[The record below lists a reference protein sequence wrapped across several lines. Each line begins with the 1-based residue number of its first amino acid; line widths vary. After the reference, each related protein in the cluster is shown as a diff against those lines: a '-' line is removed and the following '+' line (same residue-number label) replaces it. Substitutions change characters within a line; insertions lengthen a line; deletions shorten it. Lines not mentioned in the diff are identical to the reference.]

1 LNGMKVRYLS
11 AFVIPFVG
19 STAAAQSLATPKC
32 PPGPPISATIA
43 QDACQQAF
51 DVYQFMA
58 PQLGL
63 ALTGGNATAG
73 QGGVLGGLG
82 HGSKGIRV
90 NGFHGKIPDVN
101 NPAFAQSTTGAKRSV
116 LPTTDEW
123 VGLPTADA
131 AIGLFKGFPFGVS
144 NVLGLDALVS
154 MSYVPK
160 LTQDDFSVDPGSS
173 FQFGYGARIGLLSE
187 SIVTPGIS
195 FTWLQR
201 DLPKTDI
208 IATLN
213 GASLAVLDMKVSTKA
228 WRVVASKNLIMFSVA
243 GGIGQD
249 KYDQSAIVRGSASQG
264 GVGVVAE
271 APGTSESLSRVNF
284 FGDLAYNLPLLKI
297 VAEIGHATGGTVET
311 YNSFSGGR
319 ADQSYTY
326 GSLGIRLSW

>member
-1 LNGMKVRYLS
+1 MKVRYLS
-11 AFVIPFVG
+11 AVVIASFATNAV
-19 STAAAQSLATPKC
+19 AQDLATPKC
-32 PPGPPISATIA
+32 PSGPPLSATVA

-82 HGSKGIRV
+82 HFSVGIRV

-101 NPAFAQSTTGAKRSV
+101 NPAFAQNINGAQRRT

-131 AIGLFKGFPFGVS
+131 AVGIFKGFPLGLS
-144 NVLGLDALVS
+144 NVLGVDALAS
-154 MSYVPK
+154 MSYVPT
-160 LTQDDFSVDPGSS
+160 LSRSDFSVTPSS
-173 FQFGYGARIGLLSE
+173 NFQFGYGARLGLLSE

-195 FTWLQR
+195 FTWLER
-201 DLPKTDI
+201 DLPKTDLV
-208 IATLN
+208 ANLA
-213 GASLAVLDMKVSTKA
+213 GASLSVTDTKVKTKA
-228 WRVVASKNLIMFSVA
+228 WRVVASKSLIVFSVA

-249 KYDQSAIVRGSASQG
+249 KYEQSAVVRGSFSGAT
-264 GVGVVAE
+264 AE
-271 APGTSESLSRVNF
+271 APGTNESLTRVNF
-284 FGDLAYNLPLLKI
+284 FGDFAYNLPLLKI
-297 VAEIGHATGGTVET
+297 VAEIGHATGGTVQT

-326 GSLGIRLSW
+326 GSLGIRLSR

>member
-1 LNGMKVRYLS
+1 MKVRYLS
-11 AFVIPFVG
+11 AFIITSIATSAV
-19 STAAAQSLATPKC
+19 AQDLATSKC
-32 PPGPPISATIA
+32 PQGLA

-82 HGSKGIRV
+82 HFSVGIRI
-90 NGFHGKIPDVN
+90 NGFRGKVPDIN
-101 NPAFAQSTTGAKRSV
+101 NPAFQTTIGQAQRRT

-131 AIGLFKGFPFGVS
+131 AVGIFKGFPVGVS
-144 NVLGLDALVS
+144 NVLGVDALAS
-154 MSYVPK
+154 MSYVPT
-160 LTQDDFSVDPGSS
+160 LTQDDFSVTPSS
-173 FQFGYGARIGLLSE
+173 NFQFGYGARIGLLSE

-195 FTWLQR
+195 VTWLER
-201 DLPKTDI
+201 DLPKTDLV
-208 IATLN
+208 ANLS
-213 GASLAVLDMKVSTKA
+213 GASLSVTDTKVKTKA

-243 GGIGQD
+243 AGIGQD
-249 KYDQSAIVRGSASQG
+249 KYEQSAVVQGSIN
-264 GVGVVAE
+264 GVSAG

-284 FGDLAYNLPLLKI
+284 FGDFSYNLPLLKI
-297 VAEIGHATGGTVET
+297 VAEIGHATGGTVQT
-311 YNSFSGGR
+311 YNSFSEGR

>member
-1 LNGMKVRYLS
+1 MKVRYLS
-11 AFVIPFVG
+11 AFVIASLASNAV
-19 STAAAQSLATPKC
+19 AQDLATPKC
-32 PPGPPISATIA
+32 PPGPPLSATIA

-82 HGSKGIRV
+82 HLSVGVRV
-90 NGFHGKIPDVN
+90 NGFHGKLPDVN
-101 NPAFAQSTTGAKRSV
+101 NPAFAQSINGAQRRT

-131 AIGLFKGFPFGVS
+131 AVGLFKGFPFGLS

-154 MSYVPK
+154 MSYVPT
-160 LTQDDFSVDPGSS
+160 LSQSDFSVTPGSN
-173 FQFGYGARIGLLSE
+173 FQFGYGARIGLISE
-187 SIVTPGIS
+187 SIVTPGLS

-201 DLPKTDI
+201 DLPKTDLV
-208 IATLN
+208 ANLA
-213 GASLAVLDMKVSTKA
+213 GASLSVTDTKVSTKA

-249 KYDQSAIVRGSASQG
+249 KYDQSAVVRGSVTQG
-264 GVGVVAE
+264 GVGVTAE

-284 FGDLAYNLPLLKI
+284 FGDLTYNLPLLKI
-297 VAEIGHATGGTVET
+297 AAEIGHATGGTVET

>member
-1 LNGMKVRYLS
+1 MKVRYLS
-11 AFVIPFVG
+11 AFVVAFVA
-19 STAAAQSLATPKC
+19 SKAVAQDLTTPKC
-32 PPGPPISATIA
+32 PGGPPVSAAQIA

-82 HGSKGIRV
+82 HFSVGVRV
-90 NGFHGKIPDVN
+90 NGFHGKLPDVN
-101 NPAFAQSTTGAKRSV
+101 NAAFTPRVTGAQPSRT
-116 LPTTDEW
+116 LPTTSQW

-131 AIGLFKGFPFGVS
+131 AIGLFKGFPLGVS

-154 MSYVPK
+154 ISYVPT
-160 LTQDDFSVDPGSS
+160 LSQDDFSVTPSS
-173 FQFGYGARIGLLSE
+173 NFQFGYGARIGLLSE
-187 SIVTPGIS
+187 SIVSPGVS
-195 FTWLQR
+195 FTWIQR
-201 DLPKTDI
+201 DLPTTDL
-208 IATLN
+208 IAN
-213 GASLAVLDMKVSTKA
+213 ISGSSLSVTDTKVSTKA

-249 KYDQSAIVRGSASQG
+249 KYEQSAVVRGTVSQG
-264 GVGVVAE
+264 GVGVTAQ
-271 APGTSESLSRVNF
+271 APGTDESLSRVNF
-284 FGDLAYNLPLLKI
+284 FGDVAYNLPMLKI
-297 VAEIGHATGGTVET
+297 VAEIGHATGGTVQT

-326 GSLGIRLSW
+326 GSLGLRLTY

>member
-1 LNGMKVRYLS
+1 MKVRYLS
-11 AFVIPFVG
+11 AFVIAVSSAPAV
-19 STAAAQSLATPKC
+19 AQDLATPKC
-32 PPGPPISATIA
+32 PSGPPISATIA

-82 HGSKGIRV
+82 HFSVGIRV

-101 NPAFAQSTTGAKRSV
+101 NPGFAQNINGAQRRT
-116 LPTTDEW
+116 LPTTDQW

-131 AIGLFKGFPFGVS
+131 AVGIFKGFPLGLS
-144 NVLGLDALVS
+144 NVLGLDALAS
-154 MSYVPK
+154 MSYVPT
-160 LTQDDFSVDPGSS
+160 LSRSDFSVTPSS
-173 FQFGYGARIGLLSE
+173 NFQFGYGARLGLLSE

-195 FTWLQR
+195 FTWLER
-201 DLPKTDI
+201 DLPKTDLV
-208 IATLN
+208 ANLA
-213 GASLAVLDMKVSTKA
+213 GASLSVTDTKVKTKA
-228 WRVVASKNLIMFSVA
+228 WRVVASKSLIMFSVA

-249 KYDQSAIVRGSASQG
+249 KYEQSAVVRGSVTQG
-264 GVGVVAE
+264 GVGVTAT
-271 APGTSESLSRVNF
+271 APGTNESLTRVNF
-284 FGDLAYNLPLLKI
+284 FGDFAYNLPLLKI
-297 VAEIGHATGGTVET
+297 VAEIGHATGGTVQT

-326 GSLGIRLSW
+326 GSFGIRLSY

>member
-1 LNGMKVRYLS
+1 MKLRYLS
-11 AFVIPFVG
+11 AILVACVA
-19 STAAAQSLATPKC
+19 SKAVAQDLATPKC
-32 PPGPPISATIA
+32 PGGPPLSAAQIA

-51 DVYQFMA
+51 DVYQFLA

-73 QGGVLGGLG
+73 QGGVLGGIG
-82 HGSKGIRV
+82 HVSVGIRV
-90 NGFHGKIPDVN
+90 NGFRGMLPDVN
-101 NPAFAQSTTGAKRSV
+101 DPAFTPRATGAVPRRT
-116 LPTTDEW
+116 LPTSDQW

-154 MSYVPK
+154 ASYVPT
-160 LTQDDFSVDPGSS
+160 LSHNNFSVSPSS
-173 FQFGYGARIGLLSE
+173 NFQFGYGARLGLLSE
-187 SIVTPGIS
+187 SIVTPGVS
-195 FTWLQR
+195 VTWIQR
-201 DLPKTDI
+201 DLPRTDMTANI
-208 IATLN
+208 T
-213 GASLAVLDMKVSTKA
+213 GASLSVTDTKVSTKA

-249 KYDQSAIVRGSASQG
+249 KYEQSAVVRGTVTQG
-264 GVGVVAE
+264 GVGVTAQ

-284 FGDLAYNLPLLKI
+284 FGDLAYNLTLLKI

-311 YNSFSGGR
+311 YNAFSGGR